1 MKLLKLILL
10 YLFLITQT
18 QADTIYE
25 LIKIPNLE
33 IYNLKT
39 ENKLRYFNAKQAFTI
54 GVDNNIN
61 CFKSS
66 KQDLDKKYKII
77 EKNLNR
83 YSQNFLKKINLKYIV
98 MCEDLS
104 ISGINT
110 AGIPDNVMKTL
121 IVDIKFNDKYFERVL
136 HHEVFHIINDSFK
149 DIFNQKI
156 WSSFNP
162 KEFNYAECST
172 CTKKIGLETYSKT
185 AGFITEYSRST
196 ASEDMAEVFSHLM
209 YGNLPATVDPILQK
223 KIEFIKK
230 GLLKIDESF
239 ISVKVN
245 NDFEASIGDEV
256 NISILSSKCQIFDFE
271 NGLNLNTNKEK

>member
-1 MKLLKLILL
+1 MKFIKLILL
-10 YLFLITQT
+10 SLLIFSNA
-18 QADTIYE
+18 QANTIYN

-33 IYNLKT
+33 IYNLETK
-39 ENKLRYFNAKQAFTI
+39 NKLRYLYAKKPFTI
-54 GVDNNIN
+54 GLNNNIN
-61 CFKSS
+61 CYKSS
-66 KQDLDKKYKII
+66 KKDLDEKYSII

-121 IVDIKFNDKYFERVL
+121 IVDIKFNEKYFERVL

-149 DIFNQKI
+149 DIFNEQI

-172 CTKKIGLETYSKT
+172 CTKKIGLETYSKPV
-185 AGFITEYSRST
+185 GFITEYSRST

-209 YGNLPATVDPILQK
+209 FGNLPKKVDPIIQK

-230 GLLKIDESF
+230 GLLKIDENF
-239 ISVKVN
+239 V
-245 NDFEASIGDEV
+245 
-256 NISILSSKCQIFDFE
+256 L
-271 NGLNLNTNKEK
+271 